1 VAIAIAYPLPSS
13 AGGARAALRAP
24 LRETIPPRV
33 YSPLGP
39 RRLARPMAIPLVARQ
54 ADRADA
60 GDGAPPGRS
69 RLPFSR
75 ARR

>member
-39 RRLARPMAIPLVARQ
+39 RRLARPMAIR
-54 ADRADA
+54 RE
-60 GDGAPPGRS
+60 DGAPPGRS
-69 RLPFSR
+69 RLPFAR

>member
-24 LRETIPPRV
+24 LRDIPPRV

-39 RRLARPMAIPLVARQ
+39 RRLARPMAIR
-54 ADRADA
+54 RE
-60 GDGAPPGRS
+60 DGAPPGRS
-69 RLPFSR
+69 RLPFAR